1 MDYPKQTQE
10 SMAARVMRFEE
21 LKAKGHPDH
30 VHRQHAA
37 RHMRMNYAVIGDTA
51 SENPDF
57 SIRRAI
63 TEPHRYQIGMVW
75 APPGCGPAWH
85 THDYVESFFMLT
97 GPWTFYWGNEDD
109 PEKVEGEFVLN
120 AWDMISLPP
129 GMYRSFEYTGDEIGW
144 IYAVLE
150 SHEVF
155 EGKDPY
161 WSPQIEAEAAPM
173 VMKPTKAARW
183 CTRPIMRRRRRA
195 ERILAEDISRADRGR
210 TERLSSAANRR
221 DRKGRFH
228 NENQHGTHSHDACRQ
243 HAAAAICG
251 RSAVRAGSGRS
262 L

>member
-1 MDYPKQTQE
+1 MNYPKQTQE

-21 LKAKGHPDH
+21 LKQKGIPIMFIDSMLPG
-30 VHRQHAA
+30 
-37 RHMRMNYAVIGDTA
+37 HMRMNYAVIGDTA
-51 SENPDF
+51 SENPDY

-109 PEKVEGEFVLN
+109 PENVEGEFVLN

-129 GMYRSFEYTGDEIGW
+129 GMYRSFEYSGDEIGW

-150 SHEVF
+150 AHEVF

-161 WSPQIEAEAAPM
+161 WSPQIE
-173 VMKPTKAARW
+173 
-183 CTRPIMRRRRRA
+183 
-195 ERILAEDISRADRGR
+195 S
-210 TERLSSAANRR
+210 
-221 DRKGRFH
+221 
-228 NENQHGTHSHDACRQ
+228 
-243 HAAAAICG
+243 AAAAIG
-251 RSAVRAGSGRS
+251 YEADERGKMVHPPDYEAQKVAQNDYLLKTFRDRTGGELKDFRPPR
-262 L
+262 

>member
-1 MDYPKQTQE
+1 MEHPKQTQE

-21 LKAKGHPDH
+21 LKSKGIPIMFIDSMLPG
-30 VHRQHAA
+30 
-37 RHMRMNYAVIGDTA
+37 HMRMNYAVIGDTA

-109 PEKVEGEFVLN
+109 PDKVEGEFVLN

-129 GMYRSFEYTGDEIGW
+129 GMYRSFEYSGDEIGW

-161 WSPQIEAEAAPM
+161 WAPQIEQQAQAIGYEADAKGKM
-173 VMKPTKAARW
+173 VHPPDYEAQKTAQNEYLLK
-183 CTRPIMRRRRRA
+183 TF
-195 ERILAEDISRADRGR
+195 
-210 TERLSSAANRR
+210 R
-221 DRKGRFH
+221 DRTGVELKDFRPP
-228 NENQHGTHSHDACRQ
+228 R
-243 HAAAAICG
+243 
-251 RSAVRAGSGRS
+251 
-262 L
+262 

>member
-21 LKAKGHPDH
+21 LKGKGIPIMFIDSMLP
-30 VHRQHAA
+30 

-57 SIRRAI
+57 SIQRAI

-109 PEKVEGEFVLN
+109 PDTVEGEFVLN

-161 WSPQIEAEAAPM
+161 WSPQIEA
-173 VMKPTKAARW
+173 
-183 CTRPIMRRRRRA
+183 
-195 ERILAEDISRADRGR
+195 
-210 TERLSSAANRR
+210 
-221 DRKGRFH
+221 
-228 NENQHGTHSHDACRQ
+228 
-243 HAAAAICG
+243 AAAAIG
-251 RSAVRAGSGRS
+251 YEADALGKMVHPADYEAQKAAQNEYLLKTFRERTGVELKDFRPPRQMR
-262 L
+262 

>member
-21 LKAKGHPDH
+21 LKRKGIPIMFIDSMLP
-30 VHRQHAA
+30 

-57 SIRRAI
+57 DIQRAI
-63 TEPHRYQIGMVW
+63 TAPHRYQIGMVW

-109 PEKVEGEFVLN
+109 PDKVEGEFVLN

-129 GMYRSFEYTGDEIGW
+129 GMYRSFEYSGDEIGW

-150 SHEVF
+150 AHEVF

-161 WSPQIEAEAAPM
+161 WSPQIEADASKIGYQADDRGKMVHPPDYEAQ
-173 VMKPTKAARW
+173 KAAQNEFLLK
-183 CTRPIMRRRRRA
+183 TF
-195 ERILAEDISRADRGR
+195 
-210 TERLSSAANRR
+210 R
-221 DRKGRFH
+221 DRTGVELNDFRPP
-228 NENQHGTHSHDACRQ
+228 R
-243 HAAAAICG
+243 
-251 RSAVRAGSGRS
+251 
-262 L
+262 

>member
-1 MDYPKQTQE
+1 MEYPKQTQE

-21 LKAKGHPDH
+21 LKAKGIPIMFIDSMLPG
-30 VHRQHAA
+30 
-37 RHMRMNYAVIGDTA
+37 HMRMNYAVIGDTA

-57 SIRRAI
+57 SIQRAI

-109 PEKVEGEFVLN
+109 PEKVEGEFVLKT
-120 AWDMISLPP
+120 WDMISLPP
-129 GMYRSFEYTGDEIGW
+129 GMYRSFEYSGDEIGW

-161 WSPQIEAEAAPM
+161 WSPQIEQQAQAIGYEADAKGKM
-173 VMKPTKAARW
+173 VHPPDYEAQKAAQNEYLLK
-183 CTRPIMRRRRRA
+183 TF
-195 ERILAEDISRADRGR
+195 
-210 TERLSSAANRR
+210 R
-221 DRKGRFH
+221 DRTGVELKDFRPP
-228 NENQHGTHSHDACRQ
+228 R
-243 HAAAAICG
+243 
-251 RSAVRAGSGRS
+251 
-262 L
+262 

>member
-1 MDYPKQTQE
+1 MEHPKQTQE
-10 SMAARVMRFEE
+10 SMAARVMRFDE
-21 LKAKGHPDH
+21 LKRKGIPIMFIDSMLP
-30 VHRQHAA
+30 

-57 SIRRAI
+57 SIQRAI

-109 PEKVEGEFVLN
+109 PDRVEGEFVLK

-150 SHEVF
+150 AHEVF

-161 WSPQIEAEAAPM
+161 WSPQIEAEAAANGYMADERGKM
-173 VMKPTKAARW
+173 VHPPDYEAQKVAQNDFLLKTF
-183 CTRPIMRRRRRA
+183 
-195 ERILAEDISRADRGR
+195 
-210 TERLSSAANRR
+210 R
-221 DRKGRFH
+221 DRTGVDLNDFQPPRK
-228 NENQHGTHSHDACRQ
+228 
-243 HAAAAICG
+243 
-251 RSAVRAGSGRS
+251 
-262 L
+262 

>member
-21 LKAKGHPDH
+21 LKRKGIPIMFIDSMLP
-30 VHRQHAA
+30 

-57 SIRRAI
+57 DIQRAI
-63 TEPHRYQIGMVW
+63 TAPHRYQIGMVW

-109 PEKVEGEFVLN
+109 PDKVEGEFVLN

-129 GMYRSFEYTGDEIGW
+129 GMYRSFEYSGDEIGW

-150 SHEVF
+150 AHEVF

-161 WSPQIEAEAAPM
+161 WSPQIEADASKIGYEADESGKM
-173 VMKPTKAARW
+173 VHPPDYEAQKAAQNDFLLK
-183 CTRPIMRRRRRA
+183 TF
-195 ERILAEDISRADRGR
+195 
-210 TERLSSAANRR
+210 R
-221 DRKGRFH
+221 DRTGVDLQDFRPP
-228 NENQHGTHSHDACRQ
+228 R
-243 HAAAAICG
+243 
-251 RSAVRAGSGRS
+251 
-262 L
+262 

>member
-1 MDYPKQTQE
+1 MEHPKQTQE

-21 LKAKGHPDH
+21 LKQKGIPIMFIDSMLP
-30 VHRQHAA
+30 

-57 SIRRAI
+57 SIQRAI

-109 PEKVEGEFVLN
+109 PDKVEGEFVLN

-161 WSPQIEAEAAPM
+161 WSPQIEDEASAIGYEADERGKM
-173 VMKPTKAARW
+173 VHPPNYEAQKAAQSEFLLKTFRER
-183 CTRPIMRRRRRA
+183 TGVDLQDFRPP
-195 ERILAEDISRADRGR
+195 
-210 TERLSSAANRR
+210 
-221 DRKGRFH
+221 
-228 NENQHGTHSHDACRQ
+228 Q
-243 HAAAAICG
+243 
-251 RSAVRAGSGRS
+251 
-262 L
+262 

>member
-1 MDYPKQTQE
+1 MEHPKQTQE

-21 LKAKGHPDH
+21 LKQKGIPIMFIDSMLP
-30 VHRQHAA
+30 

-57 SIRRAI
+57 SIQRAI

-109 PEKVEGEFVLN
+109 PDKVEGEFVLN

-129 GMYRSFEYTGDEIGW
+129 GMYRSFEYTGEEIGW

-161 WSPQIEAEAAPM
+161 WSPQIEDEASAIGYEADERGKM
-173 VMKPTKAARW
+173 VHPPNYEAQKAAQSEFLLKTFR
-183 CTRPIMRRRRRA
+183 
-195 ERILAEDISRADRGR
+195 E
-210 TERLSSAANRR
+210 
-221 DRKGRFH
+221 
-228 NENQHGTHSHDACRQ
+228 
-243 HAAAAICG
+243 
-251 RSAVRAGSGRS
+251 RAGVDLQDFRPPQ
-262 L
+262 

>member
-1 MDYPKQTQE
+1 MQHPKQTQE

-21 LKAKGHPDH
+21 LKNKGIPIMFIDSMLP
-30 VHRQHAA
+30 
-37 RHMRMNYAVIGDTA
+37 RHQRMNYAVIGDTA

-63 TEPHRYQIGMVW
+63 TEPHKYQIGMVW

-109 PEKVEGEFVLN
+109 PSKVEGEFVLN
-120 AWDMISLPP
+120 AWDMISLPA

-150 SHEVF
+150 SHQVF

-161 WSPQIEAEAAPM
+161 WSPQIEEQARAKGYEADASGKM
-173 VMKPTKAARW
+173 VHPPDYEAQKERQSEFLHSRFRELTGVGLADF
-183 CTRPIMRRRRRA
+183 RPP
-195 ERILAEDISRADRGR
+195 S
-210 TERLSSAANRR
+210 
-221 DRKGRFH
+221 
-228 NENQHGTHSHDACRQ
+228 
-243 HAAAAICG
+243 
-251 RSAVRAGSGRS
+251 
-262 L
+262 